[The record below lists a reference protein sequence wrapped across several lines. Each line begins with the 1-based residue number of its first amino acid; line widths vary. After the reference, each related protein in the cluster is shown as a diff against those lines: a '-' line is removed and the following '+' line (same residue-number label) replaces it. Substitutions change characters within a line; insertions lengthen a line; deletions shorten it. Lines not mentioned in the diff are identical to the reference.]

1 MEKIIKKLSVYISR
15 KSPNDTHCRFMFYD
29 EAINREDIKMNPY
42 QSPDKAGIFWSIMAK
57 DRRIDEILKMRGEK
71 KHDREK

>member
-1 MEKIIKKLSVYISR
+1 
-15 KSPNDTHCRFMFYD
+15 MFYD

-42 QSPDKAGIFWSIMAK
+42 QSPDQAEIFWSIMAK

-71 KHDREK
+71 KHDSEK

>member
-1 MEKIIKKLSVYISR
+1 MYILR
-15 KSPNDTHCRFMFYD
+15 TFPNDTHCRFMFYD

-42 QSPDKAGIFWSIMAK
+42 QSPDQAEIFWSIMAK

-71 KHDREK
+71 KHDSEK

>member
-1 MEKIIKKLSVYISR
+1 
-15 KSPNDTHCRFMFYD
+15 
-29 EAINREDIKMNPY
+29 MNPY
-42 QSPDKAGIFWSIMAK
+42 QSPDQAEIFWSIMEK